1 MELKERLADL
11 RRERELSQE
20 DLAREIGVTR
30 QAVSKW
36 ERGVI
41 APSTI
46 NLIALGELYGVHLD
60 ELVHGEAP
68 IREKAEEVKAAE
80 PPADAPPHKRAGSLK
95 IVGAA
100 VAAVFV
106 LLTAVALGITIA
118 SAFSKESDPS
128 KNGIPIIDQN
138 DLVREDID
146 LTQVIDG
153 TDGTE
158 VVESS
163 DGTTT
168 TYFNVTLEP

>member
-1 MELKERLADL
+1 MELSERLL
-11 RRERELSQE
+11 EFRKRRGLTQE

-41 APSTI
+41 APSTT

-80 PPADAPPHKRAGSLK
+80 PPADAPPAKPSPLK
-95 IVGAA
+95 L
-100 VAAVFV
+100 VAAGVMAALV
-106 LLTAVALGITIA
+106 LLTAIA
-118 SAFSKESDPS
+118 SFVTLYYVISIKQEEPED
-128 KNGIPIIDQN
+128 KIVWQDE
-138 DLVREDID
+138 LRVEDID
-146 LTQVIDG
+146 LSEVIDG

>member
-20 DLAREIGVTR
+20 ELAREIGVTR

-41 APSTI
+41 APSTT

-80 PPADAPPHKRAGSLK
+80 PPADAPPAKPSPLKLAAAG
-95 IVGAA
+95 VMAA
-100 VAAVFV
+100 LV
-106 LLTAVALGITIA
+106 LLTAIA
-118 SAFSKESDPS
+118 SFVTLYYVISIKQEEPED
-128 KNGIPIIDQN
+128 KIVWQN
-138 DLVREDID
+138 DLRVEDID
-146 LTQVIDG
+146 LSEVIDG

>member
-20 DLAREIGVTR
+20 ELAREIGVTR

-41 APSTI
+41 APSTT

-80 PPADAPPHKRAGSLK
+80 PPADAPPAKPSPLK
-95 IVGAA
+95 L
-100 VAAVFV
+100 VAAGVMAALV
-106 LLTAVALGITIA
+106 LLTAIA
-118 SAFSKESDPS
+118 SFVTLYYVISIKQEEPADKIVWQDE
-128 KNGIPIIDQN
+128 
-138 DLVREDID
+138 LRVEDID
-146 LTQVIDG
+146 LSEVI
-153 TDGTE
+153 
-158 VVESS
+158 ESS

>member
-20 DLAREIGVTR
+20 ELAREIGVTR

-41 APSTI
+41 APSTT

-80 PPADAPPHKRAGSLK
+80 PPADAPPAKPSPLK
-95 IVGAA
+95 L
-100 VAAVFV
+100 VAAGVMAALV
-106 LLTAVALGITIA
+106 LLTAIA
-118 SAFSKESDPS
+118 SFVTLYYVISIKQEEPADKIVWQDE
-128 KNGIPIIDQN
+128 
-138 DLVREDID
+138 LRVEDID
-146 LTQVIDG
+146 LSEVIDG

>member
-20 DLAREIGVTR
+20 ELAREIGVTR

-41 APSTI
+41 APSTA

-80 PPADAPPHKRAGSLK
+80 PPADAPPAKPSPLKLAAG
-95 IVGAA
+95 VMAA
-100 VAAVFV
+100 LV
-106 LLTAVALGITIA
+106 LLTAIA
-118 SAFSKESDPS
+118 SFVTLYYVISIKQEEPADKIVWQDE
-128 KNGIPIIDQN
+128 
-138 DLVREDID
+138 LRVEDID
-146 LTQVIDG
+146 LSEVI
-153 TDGTE
+153 
-158 VVESS
+158 ESS